1 MVTICVI
8 CIARTTASPQNDPK
22 GLGNF
27 TDEKAENLSLN

>member
-22 GLGNF
+22 GRRIS
-27 TDEKAENLSLN
+27 TDQKAENLSLN